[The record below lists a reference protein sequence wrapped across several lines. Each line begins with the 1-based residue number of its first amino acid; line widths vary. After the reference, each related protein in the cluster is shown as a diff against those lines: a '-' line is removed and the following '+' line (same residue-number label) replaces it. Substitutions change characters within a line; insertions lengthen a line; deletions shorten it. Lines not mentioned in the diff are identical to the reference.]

1 MHVHA
6 PRILAV
12 ALLASACGL
21 ANGATRTTTFAVS
34 ATVVSNCIINSA
46 STLAF
51 GNYAPG
57 AGIVDQTSVITVR
70 CTNGTPYGIG
80 LNAGTGAGST
90 IGQRTMSSATVA
102 GRLQYNLYNPAART
116 NPVWNNPGAA
126 AATARTQ
133 GGVGT
138 GLGNVI
144 NHTVYGRLQDS
155 ATSQAATPANN
166 YTSTITVTVTY

>member
-12 ALLASACGL
+12 ALLAGACAL
-21 ANGATRTTTFAVS
+21 AIGASKTSSFAVS
-34 ATVVSNCIINSA
+34 ATVVSNCFINSA
-46 STLAF
+46 SAMAF
-51 GNYAPG
+51 GTYTPG
-57 AGIVDQTSVITVR
+57 AGLIDQASTIAVR
-70 CTNGTPYGIG
+70 CTTNTPYGIG
-80 LNAGTGAGST
+80 MNAGTGAGST
-90 IGQRTMSSATVA
+90 IAQRTMSSATVA
-102 GRLQYNLYNPAART
+102 GRLQYNLYNTAARV
-116 NPVWNNPGAA
+116 NPVWNNPGVA

-166 YTSTITVTVTY
+166 YTSTITVTLTY